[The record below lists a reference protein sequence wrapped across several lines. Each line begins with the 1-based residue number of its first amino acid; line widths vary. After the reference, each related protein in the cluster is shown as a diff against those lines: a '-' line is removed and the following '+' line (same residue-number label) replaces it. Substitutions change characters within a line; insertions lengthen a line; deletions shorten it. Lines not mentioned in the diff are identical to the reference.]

1 MNNKNIIEISCGIE
15 HTVILSSEKKKF
27 IYYFYTLK
35 KKIKKKEFG
44 EVFVSGS
51 NLVK

>member
-35 KKIKKKEFG
+35 KKKEFG